1 MKYTKSVL
9 DKLEQLFSEQ
19 EYTIRYEKGHFNSGY
34 CLVENKKIAVINKFF
49 DTEARINV
57 LLDILS
63 NIPVDEQLMSKE
75 SLTIFRQMLKEIQL
89 ENSGE

>member
-1 MKYTKSVL
+1 ML

>member
-1 MKYTKSVL
+1 MKYTKSML

-34 CLVENKKIAVINKFF
+34 CLVENKKVAVINKFF
-49 DTEARINV
+49 ETEARINV

-63 NIPVDEQLMSKE
+63 NIPVDEKQMSKE

>member
-1 MKYTKSVL
+1 ML

-34 CLVENKKIAVINKFF
+34 CLVENKKVAVINKFF
-49 DTEARINV
+49 ETEARINV

-63 NIPVDEQLMSKE
+63 NIPVDEKQMSKE

>member
-1 MKYTKSVL
+1 ML

-75 SLTIFRQMLKEIQL
+75 SLTIFRQMLKEIQV

>member
-1 MKYTKSVL
+1 ML

-19 EYTIRYEKGHFNSGY
+19 DYTIRYEKGHFNSGY

>member
-19 EYTIRYEKGHFNSGY
+19 DYTIRYEKGHFNSGY